1 MAFHIKNP
9 ATDALALRVTAPKRT
24 GLTEAVHL
32 SLEQELERQNAK
44 PSVVEISVEFA
55 RRLRARGNAAGGRP
69 ADKAFI
75 DSLYEDDGCSSTPRR

>member
-9 ATDALALRVTAPKRT
+9 ATDALARRVAALKGT

-32 SLEQELERQNAK
+32 SLEHEFEREQAK
-44 PSVVEISVEFA
+44 PSVVEISVDFA
-55 RRLRARGNAAGGRP
+55 RRLRARASAAGGRP

-75 DSLYEDDGCSSTPRR
+75 DSLYEDD